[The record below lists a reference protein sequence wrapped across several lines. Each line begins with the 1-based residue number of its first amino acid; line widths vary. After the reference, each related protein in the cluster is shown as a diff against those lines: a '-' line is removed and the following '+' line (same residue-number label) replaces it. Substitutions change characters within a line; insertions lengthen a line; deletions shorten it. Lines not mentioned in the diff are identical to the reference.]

1 MNILKLKREMR
12 EWMSEER
19 SDEDSSDDPIFDPDA
34 SLTGEDRALTV
45 QSSQLSRIAR
55 ETHAFYAKLT
65 LTRFVSSHS
74 RISS

>member
-1 MNILKLKREMR
+1 MDVQGQFTVCNTSNLETIVHV
-12 EWMSEER
+12 SI
-19 SDEDSSDDPIFDPDA
+19 S
-34 SLTGEDRALTV
+34 V